1 MSFGLFT
8 RLVAAGFVLAI
19 AVAPARAA
27 DTYQANL
34 GPMPLDEA
42 TKKNLLGRGD
52 ATAVWDGKALTIT
65 GKFAGLT
72 SPAIKAHLIIGPYIG
87 VPGTESLDLTVSPAT
102 SGTVTGQLALN
113 GRQATAFR
121 TGKTY
126 VQIDTQNAPT
136 GTLWGWLLPS
146 HEDAAPNVPQTG
158 PWFLPQL
165 NTPSR

>member
-1 MSFGLFT
+1 MI
-8 RLVAAGFVLAI
+8 GFVV
-19 AVAPARAA
+19 AVTPAFAA

-42 TKKNLLGRGD
+42 TKKNMLGRGD

-65 GKFAGLT
+65 GTFAGLT
-72 SPAIKAHLIIGPYIG
+72 SPAIKAHLFVSPYIG

-102 SGTVTGQLALN
+102 SGVVSGQIALN

-121 TGKTY
+121 TGRVY

-136 GTLWGWLLPS
+136 GTLWGWLLPQ
-146 HEDAAPNVPQTG
+146 HEDAPPNVPQQG

-165 NTPSR
+165 HTPSR

>member
-1 MSFGLFT
+1 MPFRLFT
-8 RLVAAGFVLAI
+8 RLVLAGL
-19 AVAPARAA
+19 AVALAATPVMAA

-34 GPMPLDEA
+34 GPMPLNEA

-52 ATAVWDGKALTIT
+52 AAAVWDGKALTIT

-72 SPAIKAHLIIGPYIG
+72 SPAIKAHLIVGPYIG

-102 SGTVTGQLALN
+102 SGTVTGQLALSS
-113 GRQATAFR
+113 RQAAAFR

-146 HEDAAPNVPQTG
+146 HEDAAANVPQTG